1 MRGSRVRPA
10 LVVACLLLGFVVVVV
25 ARGRTPASGVRRPLT
40 GLSGLIDQQ
49 QRTAADLRR
58 QIDDLRRQI
67 AAVQTAEASRA
78 TQVAALQSQLHSAN
92 LVAGLQALRGPAVRV
107 TLNDSDLKTSP
118 SGNVNDLVI
127 HSQDIQAV
135 VNALWRAGAEAI
147 AVNDQRLV
155 ETSAVLCVG
164 NTLLLNGTVHSP
176 PYRVV
181 AVAANRDRFEADDLV
196 RNLRQDAT
204 TFGLGFSV
212 STDDAAT
219 VPAFDGGA
227 NLRYARPLG

>member
-1 MRGSRVRPA
+1 VRGSRVRPA
-10 LVVACLLLGFVVVVV
+10 LIVACLLLGFVAVIV

-40 GLSGLIDQQ
+40 GVAGLIGQP
-49 QRTAADLRR
+49 QRIAADLRR

-67 AAVQTAEASRA
+67 SAVQTADASQA
-78 TQVAALQSQLHSAN
+78 SQVAALQEQLKDAN
-92 LVAGLQALRGPAVRV
+92 LVAGLQAMRGPAVHV

-181 AVAANRDRFEADDLV
+181 AVGANRDRFEADDLV
-196 RNLRQDAT
+196 RSLRQDAS

-212 STDDAAT
+212 STDDAT
-219 VPAFDGGA
+219 TLPAYDGGA
-227 NLRYARPLG
+227 NLRYAR

>member
-1 MRGSRVRPA
+1 VRGSRVRPA
-10 LVVACLLLGFVVVVV
+10 LIVACLLLGFVAVIV

-40 GLSGLIDQQ
+40 GVAGLIGQQ

-67 AAVQTAEASRA
+67 SAAQTADASQA
-78 TQVAALQSQLHSAN
+78 SQVAALQAQLKDAN
-92 LVAGLQALRGPAVRV
+92 LVAGLQAMRGPAVHV

-135 VNALWRAGAEAI
+135 VNALWRAGADAI

-181 AVAANRDRFEADDLV
+181 AVGANRDRFEADDLV
-196 RNLRQDAT
+196 RSLRQDAS

-212 STDDAAT
+212 STDDAT
-219 VPAFDGGA
+219 TLPAYDGGA
-227 NLRYARPLG
+227 NLRYAR